1 MRTSQSGI
9 SIVET
14 TIALLILATIG
25 GALLALNVQIQSA
38 ANSSKFKSV
47 AESDAQKMLEQVRN
61 KKNTL
66 GGISGLENGCYSD
79 PLGSPNLSGCDRTNS
94 NTPKYVLIADGGG
107 GKQVKA
113 VVNWREK
120 GKVYYVEIDTYLYDY

>member
-47 AESDAQKMLEQVRN
+47 AESEAQKMLEQVRS
-61 KKNTL
+61 KKNAA
-66 GGISGLENGCYSD
+66 GGISGLSNGCFTDAS
-79 PLGSPNLSGCDRTNS
+79 LTTGCLPGTK
-94 NTPKYVLIADGGG
+94 TYVNIADSNG
-107 GKQVKA
+107 GKQVKS
-113 VVNWREK
+113 VVGWMDK
-120 GKVYYVEIDTYLYDY
+120 GKSYSLELDTYLYDY